1 MKHCPASARLTSL
14 RLPTYST
21 QPRSALPPL
30 FDSDNVYPFSIYP
43 FDGALENDPQP
54 RLQDHQSVEI
64 ENGLLRVTVL
74 PSLGGRIYQIEDL
87 TTGGLYLHENR
98 CVRPT
103 RVPPRWDFISLGIE
117 HNFPYAHAAT
127 GNEPVGYELLTNG
140 DAAGVAMGCREPQ
153 WGLCWRTEVWLHP
166 GFRGVVVSTRCWN
179 DTDTARDVQW
189 WSNCAQPGGSDTE
202 FVYPAEPYEAH
213 IDGEGNGIW
222 PMFNGIDLRWH
233 RNYDRMVGVFLK
245 PTVTDWFGIYHHA
258 REWGLLHL
266 ADPAKLPGKKLWSFG
281 NTGPTSDWSLTMT
294 RDGDQNT
301 EIQAG
306 IPELQSESRHLPPG
320 GDFSFAEMWIP
331 IDQRGEFD
339 DGKRPT
345 FAGTAT
351 ALGGIDEAPCRLP
364 AQVPVSLWEEL
375 LAAHAAG
382 DKSFL
387 TNHAD
392 HAATSWP
399 PTSLPLKDALDW
411 AAASGLESWLNAR
424 AVWFA
429 AADKWDEAQ
438 SALEA
443 SLATHPGSFV
453 ALALQGLIQWKIRKD
468 ANAGRASLEAALVAR
483 FENSTACHL
492 DALLKE
498 QGDHAARQQ
507 LLTRWTEQ
515 ADYRHGET
523 EADIL
528 LDTGKPQACLDLLE
542 NREWTRHHCRH
553 RRTKLW
559 VAARQAL
566 GQETSPV
573 PASLG
578 EDPYVVGR

>member
-1 MKHCPASARLTSL
+1 
-14 RLPTYST
+14 
-21 QPRSALPPL
+21 
-30 FDSDNVYPFSIYP
+30 
-43 FDGALENDPQP
+43 
-54 RLQDHQSVEI
+54 
-64 ENGLLRVTVL
+64 
-74 PSLGGRIYQIEDL
+74 
-87 TTGGLYLHENR
+87 
-98 CVRPT
+98 
-103 RVPPRWDFISLGIE
+103 
-117 HNFPYAHAAT
+117 
-127 GNEPVGYELLTNG
+127 
-140 DAAGVAMGCREPQ
+140 
-153 WGLCWRTEVWLHP
+153 
-166 GFRGVVVSTRCWN
+166 VVVSTRCWN

-202 FVYPAEPYEAH
+202 FVYPEEPYEAH

-222 PMFNGIDLRWH
+222 PMFHDIDLRWH
-233 RNYDRMVGVFLK
+233 RNYDRMVGAFLK

-294 RDGDQNT
+294 RDGDQNV

-306 IPELQSESRHLPPG
+306 IPELQSESHHLPPG

-331 IDQRGEFD
+331 IDQRGELD
-339 DGKRPT
+339 EGKRPS
-345 FAGTAT
+345 FANAAA

-375 LAAHAAG
+375 LAAHSAG
-382 DKSFL
+382 DKCFL
-387 TNHAD
+387 TAHAD
-392 HAATSWP
+392 HAAASWP
-399 PTSLPLKDALDW
+399 PTSLPLNDALDW
-411 AAASGLESWLNAR
+411 AAASGLESWMNAR

-429 AADKWDEAQ
+429 AADKWDEALT
-438 SALEA
+438 SLEA

-453 ALALQGLIQWKIRKD
+453 ALALQGLIQWKIRND
-468 ANAGRASLEAALVAR
+468 ATAGRASLEAALVAR
-483 FENSTACHL
+483 FDNSTACHL
-492 DALLKE
+492 DTLLKE
-498 QGDHAARQQ
+498 QGDHAARQH
-507 LLTRWTEQ
+507 LLTRWTDP

-523 EADIL
+523 EADVL

-559 VAARQAL
+559 VAAREAL
-566 GQETSPV
+566 GQETAPV
-573 PASLG
+573 PSSLG